1 MTSASDQPV
10 SFEPSTLSED
20 HPAYATHQAA
30 IRSVQRVI
38 NDMAPYQNVEVA
50 STGIGQLLQLQPLIL
65 TGAGMSTDSGI
76 PDYRG
81 PEGSLRH
88 SRPMTYQEFLHDD
101 SARRRYWAR
110 SFVGWQHISD
120 AAPHAGHEI
129 LARWNARGIISGI
142 VTQNVDGLHQRS
154 QRAADAAAGQDAV
167 SGPIIPLHGSMDEVE
182 CLVCGVR
189 ESREEFGHRLQEANR
204 DVAEHWHLD
213 DIEINPDGDA
223 RIPTQW
229 VQQFTMVRCLNCGSD
244 KQTNCR
250 VFWRNRS
257 TAAQACISK
266 LLEASGGLIVVG
278 SSLAVMVVTVSFWK
292 QIEHKPIGI
301 INLGPTRGEQRAT
314 FRWRSGVR
322 QALEWLDSSHLTQQ
336 LCFYVPCYCCSHD
349 LMGSPLAIML
359 C

>member
-1 MTSASDQPV
+1 MKDRHGEMTSASDQPV

-244 KQTNCR
+244 KLKPTVVYFGEIVPQQR
-250 VFWRNRS
+250 KR
-257 TAAQACISK
+257 AISK

-278 SSLAVMVVTVSFWK
+278 SSLAVMSSYR
-292 QIEHKPIGI
+292 ILLEADRAHKPIGI

-322 QALEWLDSSHLTQQ
+322 QALEWLDQQ
-336 LCFYVPCYCCSHD
+336 HT
-349 LMGSPLAIML
+349 
-359 C
+359 

>member
-1 MTSASDQPV
+1 LKDRHGEMTSASDQPV

-244 KQTNCR
+244 KLKPTVVYFGEIVPQQR
-250 VFWRNRS
+250 KR
-257 TAAQACISK
+257 AISK

-278 SSLAVMVVTVSFWK
+278 SSLAVMSSYR
-292 QIEHKPIGI
+292 ILLEADRAHKPIGI

-322 QALEWLDSSHLTQQ
+322 QALEWLDQQ
-336 LCFYVPCYCCSHD
+336 HT
-349 LMGSPLAIML
+349 
-359 C
+359 

>member
-1 MTSASDQPV
+1 
-10 SFEPSTLSED
+10 
-20 HPAYATHQAA
+20 
-30 IRSVQRVI
+30 
-38 NDMAPYQNVEVA
+38 
-50 STGIGQLLQLQPLIL
+50 
-65 TGAGMSTDSGI
+65 
-76 PDYRG
+76 
-81 PEGSLRH
+81 
-88 SRPMTYQEFLHDD
+88 MTYQEFLHDD

-244 KQTNCR
+244 KLKPTVVYFGEIVPQQR
-250 VFWRNRS
+250 KR
-257 TAAQACISK
+257 AISK

-278 SSLAVMVVTVSFWK
+278 SSLAVMSSYR
-292 QIEHKPIGI
+292 ILLEADRAHKPIGI

-322 QALEWLDSSHLTQQ
+322 QALEWLDQQ
-336 LCFYVPCYCCSHD
+336 HT
-349 LMGSPLAIML
+349 
-359 C
+359 

>member
-189 ESREEFGHRLQEANR
+189 ESREEFGHRLQEANC
-204 DVAEHWHLD
+204 DVVEHWHLD

-244 KQTNCR
+244 KLKPTVVYFGEIVPQQR
-250 VFWRNRS
+250 KR
-257 TAAQACISK
+257 AISK

-278 SSLAVMVVTVSFWK
+278 SSLAVMSSYR
-292 QIEHKPIGI
+292 ILLEADRAHKPIGI

-322 QALEWLDSSHLTQQ
+322 QALEWLDQQ
-336 LCFYVPCYCCSHD
+336 HT
-349 LMGSPLAIML
+349 
-359 C
+359 

>member
-1 MTSASDQPV
+1 MTSASDRPI
-10 SFEPSTLSED
+10 SFEPSALSED

-38 NDMAPYQNVEVA
+38 SDMAPYQNVEVA

-101 SARRRYWAR
+101 TARRRYWAR
-110 SFVGWQHISD
+110 SFVGWQHMSE
-120 AAPHAGHEI
+120 AAPHAGHKI
-129 LARWNARGIISGI
+129 LARWNARGTITGI

-154 QRAADAAAGQDAV
+154 QRAADTAAGHDAV

-189 ESREEFGHRLQEANR
+189 ENRDDFGHRLYEANR
-204 DVAEHWHLD
+204 DVAEHWRLD

-223 RIPTQW
+223 RIPSQW
-229 VQQFTMVRCLNCGSD
+229 VQQFTMIRCLNCGSD
-244 KQTNCR
+244 KLKPTVVYFGEIVPQQR
-250 VFWRNRS
+250 K
-257 TAAQACISK
+257 QAISN
-266 LLEASGGLIVVG
+266 LLETSGALIVVG
-278 SSLAVMVVTVSFWK
+278 SSLAVMSSYR
-292 QIEHKPIGI
+292 ILLEAHRAHKPIGI

-322 QALEWLDSSHLTQQ
+322 QALEWLDQQ
-336 LCFYVPCYCCSHD
+336 RRT
-349 LMGSPLAIML
+349 
-359 C
+359 

>member
-1 MTSASDQPV
+1 MTSASDRPI

-38 NDMAPYQNVEVA
+38 NDKAPYQNVEVA

-101 SARRRYWAR
+101 TARRRYWAR
-110 SFVGWQHISD
+110 SFVGWQHMSD

-129 LARWNARGIISGI
+129 LARWNAQGIITGI

-154 QRAADAAAGQDAV
+154 QRAADTTAGQDAV
-167 SGPIIPLHGSMDEVE
+167 PGPIIPLHGSMDEVE

-189 ESREEFGHRLQEANR
+189 ESREEFGHRLYEANR
-204 DVAEHWHLD
+204 DVAQHWHLE

-223 RIPTQW
+223 RIPVEW

-244 KQTNCR
+244 KLKPTVVYFGEIVPQQR
-250 VFWRNRS
+250 KR
-257 TAAQACISK
+257 AISK
-266 LLEASGGLIVVG
+266 LLETSGALIVVG
-278 SSLAVMVVTVSFWK
+278 SSLAVMSSYR
-292 QIEHKPIGI
+292 ILLEAHRAHKPIGI

-322 QALEWLDSSHLTQQ
+322 QALEWLDQQ
-336 LCFYVPCYCCSHD
+336 R
-349 LMGSPLAIML
+349 A
-359 C
+359 